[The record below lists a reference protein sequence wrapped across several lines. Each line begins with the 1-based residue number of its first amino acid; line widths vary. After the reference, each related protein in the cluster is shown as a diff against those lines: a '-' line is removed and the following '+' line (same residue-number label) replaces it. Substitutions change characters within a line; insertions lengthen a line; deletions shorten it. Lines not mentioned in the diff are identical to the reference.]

1 MGRNRGAICSLSTV
15 KALSDARDGQ
25 VLIRRPQE
33 RDADTLLAGSRDPLV
48 REFMQGILTHTDRES
63 AVRWITEVAPRLWDA
78 DRAAYFAVTLV
89 AEGGPEDGGD
99 DGDAPEDADGPAD
112 VDGPTQE
119 GGPAV
124 GFAELVDLR
133 PEEGAAEVSIW
144 LLPEHRRMRTA
155 ASAMRLV
162 CRFGFEELG
171 LRRIDAYAAA
181 ENMGVQVVGASIG
194 FRRTGFR
201 PALFRSSRTQE
212 LHDAVYA
219 TLVPEDLC

>member
-1 MGRNRGAICSLSTV
+1 ME
-15 KALSDARDGQ
+15 ALSGVRDGD
-25 VLIRRPQE
+25 VVIRRPEE
-33 RDADTLLAGSRDPLV
+33 RDAETLLAGTGDPLV
-48 REFMQGILTHTDRES
+48 REFMQGVLLHPDRAS
-63 AVRWITEVAPRLWDA
+63 AVRWITEVAPRLWAA
-78 DRAAYFAVTLV
+78 DRAAYFAVARAGEPAQGV
-89 AEGGPEDGGD
+89 EPGPG
-99 DGDAPEDADGPAD
+99 
-112 VDGPTQE
+112 
-119 GGPAV
+119 GGPAI
-124 GFAELVDLR
+124 GLAELVDLR
-133 PEEGAAEVSIW
+133 PEEGAAEVSVW

-194 FRRTGFR
+194 FRRAGFR
-201 PALFRSSRTQE
+201 PALFRSSRTHE

>member
-1 MGRNRGAICSLSTV
+1 MGRNRGTTC
-15 KALSDARDGQ
+15 ALSSVEALSGMRDGR
-25 VLIRRPQE
+25 VLVRRPQE

-48 REFMQGILTHTDRES
+48 REFMQGVLAHPDRQS

-78 DRAAYFAVTLV
+78 DRAAYFAVTL
-89 AEGGPEDGGD
+89 AAEGTPGDSPTGDPAEEGGPTEDGG
-99 DGDAPEDADGPAD
+99 PAI
-112 VDGPTQE
+112 GL
-119 GGPAV
+119 
-124 GFAELVDLR
+124 AELVDLR
-133 PEEGAAEVSIW
+133 PEEGAAEISVW
-144 LLPEHRRMRTA
+144 LLPEHRRMGTA

-162 CRFGFEELG
+162 CRFAFEELG

-194 FRRTGFR
+194 FRRSGFR

>member
-1 MGRNRGAICSLSTV
+1 MGRNRGATCSLSSLE
-15 KALSDARDGQ
+15 ALSTRRDGQ
-25 VLIRRPQE
+25 VLVRRPQE

-48 REFMQGILTHTDRES
+48 REFMQGVLRHPDRAS
-63 AVRWITEVAPRLWDA
+63 AVRWITEVAPRLWAA
-78 DRAAYFAVTLV
+78 DRAAYFAVTLA
-89 AEGGPEDGGD
+89 AEG
-99 DGDAPEDADGPAD
+99 AADS
-112 VDGPTQE
+112 
-119 GGPAV
+119 GGPAI
-124 GFAELVDLR
+124 GLAELVDLR
-133 PEEGAAEVSIW
+133 PEEGAAEISIW

-171 LRRIDAYAAA
+171 LRRIDAYTAA

-194 FRRTGFR
+194 FRRAGFR

>member
-1 MGRNRGAICSLSTV
+1 MGRNRGATCSLSTV
-15 KALSDARDGQ
+15 KALSGLRDGQ

-33 RDADTLLAGSRDPLV
+33 RDADTLLAGSHDPLV
-48 REFMQGILTHTDRES
+48 REFMQGILSHSDRES
-63 AVRWITEVAPRLWDA
+63 AVRWITEVAPRLWEA
-78 DRAAYFAVTLV
+78 DRAAYFAVALA
-89 AEGGPEDGGD
+89 AEGGPAEEGE
-99 DGDAPEDADGPAD
+99 PEGEPEA
-112 VDGPTQE
+112 E
-119 GGPAV
+119 GGPAI
-124 GFAELVDLR
+124 GLAELVDLR
-133 PEEGAAEVSIW
+133 PEEGAAEISFW

-212 LHDAVYA
+212 LRDAVYA